1 VNQLQA
7 RLEYY
12 YYLANVGVVRS
23 LPEAAARR
31 LARAVALRL
40 FAQGGRRQRAALAN
54 LALAYPDLA
63 APARLAIARESWV
76 QTAWGMLD
84 AARARDWSDDELR
97 RRVRFE
103 GVELLEKALARGRG
117 AIVLTLHFGS
127 IELALMTAPL
137 AGVPLTV
144 VGRPLP
150 NPWIRRHM
158 AQQRT
163 RTGANLLEHHDVA
176 PRILRAL
183 RQGRAVAFLNDQYAR
198 RTGGIL
204 APLFGARCFTA
215 PGVALLAL
223 RSRAP
228 VLPFYIVREAADRH
242 RAVLLPEL
250 ELARTGDVKRDVAAA
265 TARTNDVL
273 EAIIRRHPE
282 QWLWSH
288 RRFRRSPDLPADF
301 YAA

>member
-1 VNQLQA
+1 MTQLQA

-12 YYLANVGVVRS
+12 YYLANVGVVRA
-23 LPEAAARR
+23 LPENAARR
-31 LARAVALRL
+31 LARAVALRM
-40 FAQGGRRQRAALAN
+40 FAHGGRRQEAALAN
-54 LALAYPDLA
+54 LALAYPDLSEA
-63 APARLAIARESWV
+63 ARCEIARESWV

-84 AARARDWSDDELR
+84 AARSRAWSFEELR
-97 RRVRFE
+97 RRVRIENPERF
-103 GVELLEKALARGRG
+103 EKALARGRG
-117 AIVLTLHFGS
+117 AVILTLHFGS
-127 IELALMTAPL
+127 IELAMLTLPL
-137 AGVPLTV
+137 AGIPLTV

-163 RTGANLLEHHDVA
+163 RTGSQLLEHHDVA

-183 RQGRAVAFLNDQYAR
+183 RQGRCVAFLNDQYAR

-204 APLFGARCFTA
+204 APLFGARCYTA

-223 RSRAP
+223 RSGAP
-228 VLPFYIVREAADRH
+228 VLPFYIVREARDRH
-242 RAVLLPEL
+242 RAVFLPEL
-250 ELARTGDVKRDVAAA
+250 VLERSGDVHRDVATA
-265 TARTNDVL
+265 TARTNEIL
-273 EAIIRRHPE
+273 ESIIRLHPE

-288 RRFRRSPDLPADF
+288 RRFRHSPDLPADF